1 MPGKISWE
9 TVSAP
14 ASTTSTM
21 RLTPHAD
28 TGGPPHS
35 PLSMSAMS
43 CRARCLACSAN
54 GPKSKSRTYGSVR
67 GARGNLRPYR
77 ESNQFAAPHESAIG
91 RFCCKSR
98 KIPGDDFFERNEAE
112 LCSPIN
118 MAPRPLRKSPV
129 RLSPGDEVPHV
140 FIRESHQR
148 PRKILISGGKRLFQ
162 QHRSKP
168 ESLTSARM
176 SASASCGH
184 CCRDFGDEI
193 SSGGQQH

>member
-1 MPGKISWE
+1 MPRALPRMFGERAEIQK
-9 TVSAP
+9 
-14 ASTTSTM
+14 
-21 RLTPHAD
+21 PH
-28 TGGPPHS
+28 
-35 PLSMSAMS
+35 
-43 CRARCLACSAN
+43 
-54 GPKSKSRTYGSVR
+54 VR
-67 GARGNLRPYR
+67 ICAGARGNLRPYR

-148 PRKILISGGKRLFQ
+148 PRKILISGGKQSVSAVSPRL
-162 QHRSKP
+162 R
-168 ESLTSARM
+168 LL
-176 SASASCGH
+176 
-184 CCRDFGDEI
+184 
-193 SSGGQQH
+193 SSGTAHQQQRDDG